1 MTVGIGTSRCEV
13 ASLTSG
19 RRLAA
24 KLVVD
29 PHPKLTFDEGVR
41 RGTSDA
47 KLAVKTKELV
57 DAVCRKGGGGL
68 EDDSIPFW
76 DESNKN

>member
-1 MTVGIGTSRCEV
+1 MTVGMSTSRCEV

-24 KLVVD
+24 KLAVD
-29 PHPKLTFDEGVR
+29 LQPKLSFDEGVR
-41 RGTSDA
+41 RATSDA

-57 DAVCRKGGGGL
+57 AAGCRAGRDGL
-68 EDDSIPFW
+68 EDDSIPF
-76 DESNKN
+76 